1 MPVAESPLTLTSL
14 NLRISSPSSL
24 NLVVVSLRGFSVLS
38 KDFNVSCQFFL
49 CFFRAERL
57 LFFNDMVR
65 EYVGVCVWIWCVGV
79 CPPYPSL
86 KTETRALPR
95 SENLPAESLSQ
106 TTTDFTRPLPD
117 QKTKNYDRAGSDKF
131 RTPDPDLLCTSW
143 ARNTTLH
150 HWSGT
155 SAPPTK
161 AAPPR
166 TPNQK
171 ATFFC
176 SLFFARAYT
185 HTYSTRNTTYFCKF
199 SDEFC
204 TFTRFPNNFREQ
216 FRPFLEN
223 SELNGYNWYK

>member
-1 MPVAESPLTLTSL
+1 MPVAESPHTDASL
-14 NLRISSPSSL
+14 NLRISSLSSL
-24 NLVVVSLRGFSVLS
+24 NLVVVSLRGLFCVRTSS
-38 KDFNVSCQFFL
+38 FHANFFL

-117 QKTKNYDRAGSDKF
+117 QKTKNYDTAGSDKF
-131 RTPDPDLLCTSW
+131 RTPDPDLLCTRW

-155 SAPPTK
+155 RAPPTK

-171 ATFFC
+171 ATFFAP
-176 SLFFARAYT
+176 FFAREHT
-185 HTYSTRNTTYFCKF
+185 HTHTQ
-199 SDEFC
+199 
-204 TFTRFPNNFREQ
+204 RET
-216 FRPFLEN
+216 PFLFVN
-223 SELNGYNWYK
+223 FQTNFVLLLDLCELF